1 MNEID
6 KLFTVSQKQEKLVL
20 GLMSGTSLDGLDIA
34 LCRINGSGKHTRI
47 SVQNFETLPYP
58 KSLINSIRNISQT
71 KINLEDLCLWNAKLG
86 RIFGEMVNDVLK
98 KWNIKNEDIDFI
110 ASHGQTIYHAPFIK
124 HNKEEFDNATLQI
137 GDGDHIALVTGI
149 ITISDFRQKH
159 VAAGGQGAPLAAY
172 GDYILFA
179 EKDENILLLNI
190 GGIANITF
198 IPKGKNIK
206 IICTDIGPGNSLM
219 DAWMRKVADKPFD
232 YNASLALAGNIN
244 NELLDNLKD
253 NVFFNSSI
261 PKTTGSEL
269 FNLEYILK
277 ALEKCSDK
285 TLSKEDVMAT
295 LNKFTSEIIVDFISN
310 LSDSLK
316 VYISGGGVHNP
327 LLIKNIKESISFAS
341 FHNTEEKNI
350 PSDAKEAVL
359 FAILGNE
366 CLSGTTSTFEDIDIP
381 KIKMGKISLSQ

>member
-34 LCRINGSGKHTRI
+34 LCRINGSGKQTRI
-47 SVQNFETLPYP
+47 SVQNFEILPYP
-58 KSLINSIRNISQT
+58 KSLINSIRYISQT
-71 KINLEDLCLWNAKLG
+71 KINLEELCLWNAKLG

-244 NELLDNLKD
+244 NELLENLKD
-253 NVFFNSSI
+253 NAFFNSSI